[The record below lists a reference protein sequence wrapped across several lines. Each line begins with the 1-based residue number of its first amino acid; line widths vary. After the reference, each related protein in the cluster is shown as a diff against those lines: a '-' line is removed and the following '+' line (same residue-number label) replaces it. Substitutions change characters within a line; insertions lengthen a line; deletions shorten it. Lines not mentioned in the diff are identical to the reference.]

1 MSDFTEKINLDDLYS
16 TQKSIENNKLKIYQ
30 KILARVH
37 KKIKTTGRSRNCE
50 KFCFFLV
57 PEFVLGIPRY
67 DISTCISYI
76 IDQLIDNGFQVR
88 YTHPNLLFISWNHYI
103 PYHTRMDIKKK
114 HGVKIDGFGNIIN
127 NKKQENNDDDPNSL
141 NSLIFKK
148 NTKIPLTKNKKD
160 KNYTQ
165 VSTYKPTGNLIYSNE
180 LLGKVVNSM
189 KKDS

>member
-1 MSDFTEKINLDDLYS
+1 MSDFTEKINLDDLYT
-16 TQKSIENNKLKIYQ
+16 TQKSIEDNKIKIYQ
-30 KILARVH
+30 KILTRVH
-37 KKIKTTGRSRNCE
+37 KKIKNTGRSRNCE

-76 IDQLIDNGFQVR
+76 VDKLIDNGFQVR

-114 HGVKIDGFGNIIN
+114 HGVKVDGFGNVIS
-127 NKKQENNDDDPNSL
+127 NKKQEKEDDPSGL

-148 NTKIPLTKNKKD
+148 NEKRPIKNNKKD
-160 KNYTQ
+160 KDYTQ
-165 VSTYKPTGNLIYSNE
+165 ISNYKPTGNLIYSNE

-189 KKDS
+189 RKDK